1 MADDMSFETE
11 PKSALPEEQ
20 GQQQQEPPL
29 SIIEP
34 ILKYTKVSKLP
45 PSIFKDS
52 ISACL
57 STDTFLVFGA
67 HSGVIHV
74 TKLDFTIIR
83 TYRAHKASV
92 LGLSSDGTYIGSAS
106 LDGTVVVISILDK
119 SDILVK
125 DFKRPVHSI
134 ALDPEYSVT
143 KSFISGGTAGEV
155 VLTERGW
162 LGNLADTVLDSGE
175 DPVVSIYWIED
186 VIIWMNGA
194 GLSVYGKFNKQ
205 LLLNLP
211 IPVGGEGCRPRI
223 CVPER
228 NRLYIGWAGK
238 VWNLKIEIS
247 KHRRSRRESGIIGGG
262 PSKGLLSSGASMVFS
277 AASSLVSNSVDQT
290 ITVEAELDMNLL
302 VAGIAS
308 FRDSIMVLSYPG
320 LSGDSEQ
327 KNPLTPRI
335 QLLDSTGV
343 ITYTDTSLKLEE
355 TQRLRPND
363 YHLLQFA
370 ETTSASKFLIISASE
385 IVVAEERDLG
395 NKIEWLLENGAYGE
409 AWKFSANYG
418 PSYDRY
424 QIGISWVQD
433 LLSKGNWLKALNTLS
448 MIQNTFIDTYS
459 EDMTLDK
466 RIEHSIQIWNKFGWK
481 FIDHGKYI
489 TETAELLPAISS
501 ETNDR
506 AIYDAILIHY
516 IDELDLKNL
525 IQYLK
530 KWDTKLYHFDTIKVY
545 FEDILKQNPEEEQLR
560 KTLISLY
567 LQLEDYLAAATHLVY
582 LKDPSVLE
590 LVQRQN
596 LFHDI
601 LSKIPELLTLNLSH
615 EDDLLLSPLPILKD
629 TLSAAITAVVHARN
643 SVLPQQV
650 VDELLKRGDSMRVVV
665 FLYLDRL
672 TLVDPLVC
680 KQFDDLRFELLSEFD
695 RSKLLN
701 FLKSATR
708 RNAAAGDN
716 PGTKSGLDYNRAIQI
731 CEANDYIP
739 ELVYLLEQTGKIR
752 QALNIILT
760 RLKDT
765 EQAITFAKTHY
776 QERELW
782 DDLITYCM
790 AHTRFLRMLTEHTV
804 GYLTPAEIIMRIPP
818 RTGVKDLKQ
827 LLAGAFAAQER
838 AVCVHRGILS
848 LVKRDTLEITNTL
861 RKLRNGGSC
870 IDPVSDPEAANVT
883 RALGVGETIVVL
895 PSGKLR
901 TENELL
907 APIFHRE
914 ESDSIDENNEADVFS
929 GPEDWYAR
937 GYGSRSVGQKVKHLA
952 YIKSKLAALLVTPI

>member
-1 MADDMSFETE
+1 MSSEKE
-11 PKSALPEEQ
+11 PKSALLEEQ
-20 GQQQQEPPL
+20 EQQQQQIL
-29 SIIEP
+29 LNITEP
-34 ILKYTKVSKLP
+34 ILKYTKVSNLP
-45 PSIFKDS
+45 PSIFKDP

-57 STDTFLVFGA
+57 STDSFLVFGA

-106 LDGTVVVISILDK
+106 LDGTVAVTSILDK
-119 SDILVK
+119 SDVLVK

-162 LGNLADTVLDSGE
+162 LGNLVDTVLDSGE

-186 VIIWMNGA
+186 VIIWMNGM
-194 GLSVYGKFNKQ
+194 GVSVYGKFNKQ

-247 KHRRSRRESGIIGGG
+247 KHRRGRRESGIVGGG
-262 PSKGLLSSGASMVFS
+262 SGKGLLSSGASMVFS
-277 AASSLVSNSVDQT
+277 AASSLISNSVDQT

-320 LSGDSEQ
+320 LSRDSEQ
-327 KNPLTPRI
+327 KDALTPRI

-343 ITYTDTSLKLEE
+343 ITYTDTSLKLKD

-370 ETTSASKFLIISASE
+370 ETTSASKFLIISANE
-385 IVVAEERDLG
+385 IVIAKERDLG

-409 AWKFSANYG
+409 AWLFSANYG

-424 QIGISWVQD
+424 QIGISWVLD
-433 LLSKGNWLKALNTLS
+433 LISKGNWLKALNTLS

-459 EDMTLDK
+459 EDMALDE
-466 RIEHSIQIWNKFGWK
+466 RIEQSIQSWNKFGWK

-506 AIYDAILIHY
+506 AIYDAILVHY
-516 IDELDLKNL
+516 IDELDLENL
-525 IQYLK
+525 IRYLK
-530 KWDTKLYHFDTIKVY
+530 KWDTKLYHFDTIKTY
-545 FEDILKQNPEEEQLR
+545 LEDILKQNPAEEQLR
-560 KTLISLY
+560 RTLISLY
-567 LQLEDYLAAATHLVY
+567 LQLEDYLAAATHLLY

-590 LVQRQN
+590 LVQRHN
-596 LFHDI
+596 LFHD
-601 LSKIPELLTLNLSH
+601 LLRKIPELLTLNLSH

-629 TLSAAITAVVHARN
+629 TLSAAITAVAHARN

-650 VDELLKRGDSMRVVV
+650 VDELLKRGDSVRVVI
-665 FLYLDRL
+665 FLYLERL
-672 TLVDPLVC
+672 TLIDPLVC
-680 KQFDDLRFELLSEFD
+680 KQFDDLRFELFSEFD
-695 RSKLLN
+695 RSKLLH

-708 RNAAAGDN
+708 RSAAAGDN
-716 PGTKSGLDYNRAIQI
+716 NPDTENSLDYNKAIQI
-731 CEANDYIP
+731 CEANDYTP
-739 ELVYLLEQTGKIR
+739 ELIYLLEQTGKMR

-765 EQAITFAKTHY
+765 EQAIAFAKVHH
-776 QERELW
+776 QERKLW

-790 AHTRFLRMLTEHTV
+790 AHTRFLRLLTEQTV

-838 AVCVHRGILS
+838 AVCVHRGILA

-861 RKLRNGGSC
+861 RKLRHSGSC
-870 IDPVSDPEAANVT
+870 VDPDSDAEVAMVT

-895 PSGKLR
+895 PSGELR
-901 TENELL
+901 TESELL
-907 APIFHRE
+907 APVTCSE
-914 ESDSIDENNEADVFS
+914 QDDSNAETNQADVWP
-929 GPEDWYAR
+929 GLEDWYAC